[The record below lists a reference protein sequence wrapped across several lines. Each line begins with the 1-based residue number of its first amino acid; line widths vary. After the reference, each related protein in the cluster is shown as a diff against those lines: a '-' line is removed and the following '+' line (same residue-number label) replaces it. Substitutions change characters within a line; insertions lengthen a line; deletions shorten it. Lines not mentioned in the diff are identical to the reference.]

1 MQSEMHCGLF
11 CYLSTPSD
19 MELHCPNNF
28 SQKNEM
34 SITGNKPN
42 SVFESFFV

>member
-19 MELHCPNNF
+19 MKLNCPSF
-28 SQKNEM
+28 SQKTEM
-34 SITGNKPN
+34 PTTGKPI
-42 SVFESFFV
+42 SVFE